1 MTEEDREG
9 GGDGGGNDGGA
20 GTADPQADAQAKAPA
35 GGGEMEASER
45 WRLLAR
51 LATPP
56 GLCAACA
63 HLRLLASPR
72 SVFVRCGLAATDP
85 AFPRYPALPVTRCA
99 GYTGTSA
106 DRSGSL

>member
-9 GGDGGGNDGGA
+9 GGDGGGNGGGADTAGPQAVSTADGGA
-20 GTADPQADAQAKAPA
+20 T
-35 GGGEMEASER
+35 EASER
-45 WRLLAR
+45 RRLLAR

-56 GLCAACA
+56 GLCAACT

-85 AFPRYPALPVTRCA
+85 AFPRYPALPVSRCA
-99 GYTGTSA
+99 GYRPVAGLGIIG
-106 DRSGSL
+106 R